1 MPKLTTTIATLL
13 FTTTITC
20 VHSSWL
26 PALLSLR
33 SSSNN
38 DNNFEHLQTKL
49 SPGPGDVLDA
59 IEEYTKFWIEVEKG
73 DKGNNCVWSE
83 CAVDDVDEE
92 NEGDNRDGDEQWYQV
107 RMVTLSV

>member
-1 MPKLTTTIATLL
+1 MMPKLTTTIATLL

-26 PALLSLR
+26 PFLSSVTR
-33 SSSNN
+33 ISSNN

-59 IEEYTKFWIEVEKG
+59 IEEYTKFWIEVN
-73 DKGNNCVWSE
+73 DNKGNNCVWSE

-107 RMVTLSV
+107 NV